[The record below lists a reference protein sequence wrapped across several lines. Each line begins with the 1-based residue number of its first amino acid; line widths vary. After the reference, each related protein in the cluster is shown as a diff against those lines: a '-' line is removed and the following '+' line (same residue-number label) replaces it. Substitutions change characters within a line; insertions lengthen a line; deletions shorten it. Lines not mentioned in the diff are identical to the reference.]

1 MFFRGAGQ
9 LAGHDAHECLRRF
22 GTRLI
27 GCDAINE
34 FVGINE
40 LSPRRV
46 SFFCVVAELQRR
58 HLNGVIKN
66 RTCVQ
71 VWPTLPGCLWP
82 RLAAA
87 SLIGI

>member
-1 MFFRGAGQ
+1 MY
-9 LAGHDAHECLRRF
+9 DAHECLRRF

-27 GCDAINE
+27 GCDAVNE

-58 HLNGVIKN
+58 HLNCVIKN
-66 RTCVQ
+66 RTFAKVA
-71 VWPTLPGCLWP
+71 PTSPGCLWS
-82 RLAAA
+82 RLAATDLVA
-87 SLIGI
+87 I